1 MERSINVLERIASS
15 LDRRDEIPNQTLAH
29 DIIQAEDRKAVEI
42 LKDGLYSR
50 ERAIQNDCIKVLY
63 EIGYKRP
70 DLILNCFEDFIEQ
83 LHADNNRL
91 QWGAMIALSTL
102 SRLES
107 NELYKELP
115 AIIKVAEKGSV
126 ITKDNAINIMIELGK
141 TSGYRNK
148 VFVLLIEQL
157 LKSPINQFPKYAE
170 QTLILVNSSNKV
182 EFVNTVSSR
191 LSDLVKE
198 SHINRVKKVL
208 RKVHNI

>member
-42 LKDGLYSR
+42 LKDGLYSK